1 MEKKNLGAYPKDV
14 SYCVANS
21 LVVSFQLLSSFSILG
36 KQGYYSH
43 SFWERAPDTWL
54 GAAGLASFC
63 LSDLA
68 IYFHLVP
75 KMTII

>member
-36 KQGYYSH
+36 KQGYYSQFLRK
-43 SFWERAPDTWL
+43 ST
-54 GAAGLASFC
+54 
-63 LSDLA
+63 
-68 IYFHLVP
+68 
-75 KMTII
+75 